1 MDTGRHLDSEDAG
14 LVLEPSPCVC
24 ARPDSSE
31 LCGWCDERSK
41 RRHRHSTRRKSSVA
55 PRQMKRRSAA
65 YSQGGRQEL
74 PPGSKPFVHH
84 QDTHKY
90 IEEYRA
96 SRQGSATEL
105 VRVTTPSVR
114 MKPRVIEVCRTP
126 RSGSRVKRTQFL
138 PPNIVTFQVFS
149 QEPTTSSPQ
158 LSLPSH
164 SQHNIKHPIR
174 EVIQKTESFS
184 KRNFP
189 KGLYYAGGERL
200 SATPSPR
207 SLTTGTARASG
218 RQCTKSEAPSDVIFP
233 PRWRPQYLTFKDIYS
248 LTDCKSVY
256 Y

>member
-1 MDTGRHLDSEDAG
+1 MDTGRHLDSELD
-14 LVLEPSPCVC
+14 LEPSPCVC
-24 ARPDSSE
+24 ARPGSSV
-31 LCGWCDERSK
+31 LCGWCDERGK

-55 PRQMKRRSAA
+55 PRQMRRRSAA

-138 PPNIVTFQVFS
+138 PPNIITFQVFS
-149 QEPTTSSPQ
+149 EEPTPSSPQ
-158 LSLPSH
+158 LSVPSH
-164 SQHNIKHPIR
+164 GQHNKHPIR
-174 EVIQKTESFS
+174 EVIQKTESFA

-189 KGLYYAGGERL
+189 KGGERL
-200 SATPSPR
+200 SATPSSR
-207 SLTTGTARASG
+207 SQTARASG
-218 RQCTKSEAPSDVIFP
+218 RQSTQSEAPSDVIFP

-248 LTDCKSVY
+248 LTGCKSVY